1 VVSGLLYGIAAY
13 VVMNAVVVPLSA
25 AGRGGLSWPL
35 VVNAV
40 LINGVLIHMFG
51 VGLPASLFARWA
63 R

>member
-1 VVSGLLYGIAAY
+1 MMEIA
-13 VVMNAVVVPLSA
+13 MLSPERISDPVPLSA
-25 AGRGGLSWPL
+25 AGRGGLSWPP

-51 VGLPASLFARWA
+51 VGLPASLFARWS